1 MHDLKRMVTGIGL
14 MVLATYLSVF
24 GGVWAILSESAWA
37 FGLWVVSPFVALP
50 GFYYFVTVSPH
61 SDGSDAETKP

>member
-1 MHDLKRMVTGIGL
+1 